1 MILQTLTHLWKVK
14 LDIDSGGSQKR
25 GAADS

>member
-1 MILQTLTHLWKVK
+1 MILQAFTHLWKVK

-25 GAADS
+25 SATDS